1 MSGIKRLRRIQLF
14 QEATATKGTTG
25 IATAVLRCTGTVDDQ
40 RVMHFPDEDIGYLVD
55 VERVSNPY
63 KSAVLDIEENPATFE
78 QLPYYLSAGVLLHNT
93 AVADGGGTG
102 DIYTYPFSFKEP
114 VNDFQT
120 FAIEAGDNEEM
131 EILPYSFLRSFKL
144 SGKPKLPIM
153 ISGTFEARQAERLK
167 LAIADAVFAHGPPET
182 ITPTV
187 AGQFAGANNFPD
199 GSMIRIEGATLAAN
213 NGLKTVVSC
222 TDDVLTVTETLAN
235 QAAEAVTIQQ
245 DFTDSAA
252 LPDVEDI
259 LFSKA
264 ELFIGPDTGAF
275 GDGAMTALLMG
286 FDLDVE
292 TGIQARPAASGQLY
306 FPRAALVNPVI
317 RLSMTLEW
325 NGDSSDE
332 KQLWKDGGHAGRLI
346 RIKVEGS
353 ALATAGAY
361 TYKTLIVDLAG
372 QYEKFEKIGED
383 EGNDIVDVILRGQ
396 YNTTEAAYCT
406 IIVVADS
413 LPTLP

>member
-25 IATAVLRCTGTVDDQ
+25 IATSVLRCTGTVDDQ

-55 VERVSNPY
+55 VERVCNPY
-63 KSAVLDIEENPATFE
+63 KSAVLEIEENPATFE

-93 AVADGGGTG
+93 AVADGGTG
-102 DIYTYPFSFKEP
+102 DIYTYPFSFQEP

-120 FAIEAGDNEEM
+120 YTIEAGDNEEM
-131 EILPYSFLRSFKL
+131 EILPYAFLKTFKL
-144 SGKPKLPIM
+144 SGRQKLPIM
-153 ISGTFEARQAERLK
+153 VSGTLEARQAERLK
-167 LAIADAVFAHGPPET
+167 LAIADAVQAHGPPET

-187 AGQFAGANNFPD
+187 AGQFAGVNNFPD
-199 GSMIRIEGATLAAN
+199 GSMVRLEGSTAN
-213 NGLKTVVSC
+213 DGTYTVVSC

-245 DFTDSAA
+245 DFTDSAV
-252 LPDVEDI
+252 LPDVECI
-259 LFSKA
+259 IFSKA
-264 ELFIGPDTGAF
+264 QLYIDPDTGSF
-275 GDGAMTALLMG
+275 GDSAVNSIMMG
-286 FDLDVE
+286 FDFEVE
-292 TGIQARPAASGQLY
+292 TGIQSRPAASGQLY
-306 FPRAALVNPVI
+306 FPRAALVNPSIVL
-317 RLSMTLEW
+317 RMTLEW
-325 NGDSSDE
+325 DGNSSDE

-353 ALATAGAY
+353 ELATAGAY
-361 TYKTLIVDLAG
+361 TYKTLIVDVAG

-383 EGNDIVDVILRGQ
+383 NGNDIVDVIFRGQ
-396 YNTTEAAYCT
+396 YNTTEAAYST

>member
-1 MSGIKRLRRIQLF
+1 MSGIKRLRRIQLYK
-14 QEATATKGTTG
+14 EATATKGTTG
-25 IATAVLRCTGTVDDQ
+25 IATAVLRTIGTVDDQ
-40 RVMHFPDEDIGYLVD
+40 REVYFPPEDIGYLVD
-55 VERVSNPY
+55 VERVSTPY
-63 KSAVLDIEENPATFE
+63 KFAVLDIEEHPATFE
-78 QLPYYLSAGVLLHNT
+78 QICYWFSAGILLHNT
-93 AVADGGGTG
+93 GVADGGTG
-102 DIYTYPFSFKEP
+102 DIYTYPFSYQEP

-120 FAIEAGDNEEM
+120 YTIEAGDNEEM
-131 EILPYSFLRSFKL
+131 EILPYAYLPRFKL
-144 SGKPKLPIM
+144 SGRPKLPIM

-199 GSMIRIEGATLAAN
+199 DSNIRIEGATLAAN

-222 TDDVLTVTETLAN
+222 TDDVLTVTETLAD

-252 LPDVEDI
+252 LPNVEDI

-264 ELFIGPDTGAF
+264 ALSIGPDTGAF
-275 GDGAMTALLMG
+275 GDGAKTALMMG
-286 FDLDVE
+286 FDMEVE

-306 FPRAALVNPVI
+306 FPRAALVNPSI
-317 RLSMTLEW
+317 RLRMTLEW

-353 ALATAGAY
+353 ALETAGAY
-361 TYKTLIVDLAG
+361 TYKTLIMDVAG
-372 QYEKFEKIGED
+372 QWEKFEKLGED
-383 EGNDIVDVILRGQ
+383 NGNDIIDVIFRGQ
-396 YNTTEAAYCT
+396 YNTTEAAYAT
-406 IIVVADS
+406 FLVVADS